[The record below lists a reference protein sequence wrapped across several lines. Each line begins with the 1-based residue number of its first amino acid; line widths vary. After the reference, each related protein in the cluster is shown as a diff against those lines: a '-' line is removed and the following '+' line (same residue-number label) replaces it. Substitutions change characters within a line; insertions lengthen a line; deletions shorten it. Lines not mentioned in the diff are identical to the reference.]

1 MVRQGILNLKKG
13 YEFDPIWS
21 RFNPDIRN
29 VIEKKIKFTK
39 RWLWLSF
46 WNQFFHLF
54 SVTVFCFWRDFILGD
69 WWVCQCVHMHMWQLS
84 FQFCIFI
91 FCVWNGSMMKP
102 TWMLSWVGS
111 LKKAPLSAEMLEKRC
126 LTELNIVNN
135 HHSKNKESG
144 VGKAKA
150 KKRKLELL
158 TYWIL
163 LKKPYNMMKTTS
175 KQWIPHCISVETGKM
190 QKYKD
195 KEQSFFFLC
204 IRKKCAVTSIRFQC
218 WNSKQMGMLV
228 WIAKVD
234 VFRPRLFYWK
244 HCYFSVAMHICS
256 MLKKVYSLK
265 SLL

>member
-1 MVRQGILNLKKG
+1 MSLPVCAYVTWYLNVESGRLLEEG
-13 YEFDPIWS
+13 TFEC
-21 RFNPDIRN
+21 RN
-29 VIEKKIKFTK
+29 V
-39 RWLWLSF
+39 
-46 WNQFFHLF
+46 
-54 SVTVFCFWRDFILGD
+54 G
-69 WWVCQCVHMHMWQLS
+69 
-84 FQFCIFI
+84 
-91 FCVWNGSMMKP
+91 
-102 TWMLSWVGS
+102 
-111 LKKAPLSAEMLEKRC
+111 KRC

-175 KQWIPHCISVETGKM
+175 KQWIPHCISLETGKM

-195 KEQSFFFLC
+195 KEQSFFFFVC
-204 IRKKCAVTSIRFQC
+204 IRKKCAVTSIRFQY
-218 WNSKQMGMLV
+218 WNSKQMGILV

-244 HCYFSVAMHICS
+244 HCYFSVGNAYRFHA
-256 MLKKVYSLK
+256 
-265 SLL
+265 